1 MYFKMN
7 QINKLDD
14 KIKLKLLEAFIFASP
29 EPVKLNLLKQFENND
44 DNLFKLLKE
53 LELKYQDF
61 GFNLININ
69 NSYCF
74 RTSEEVSALL
84 NIEQEASKQL
94 SRAATETLGII
105 AYHQPIT
112 RSQIEEIRGV
122 SLSRGT
128 LDILFEIGWVK
139 PGKRLELPGR
149 PSTWETTN
157 KFLDH
162 FGLSN
167 INQLPGLDELKEAGL
182 LNFDNKVFK
191 DPFQD
196 SNLNKND

>member
-1 MYFKMN
+1 MQQN
-7 QINKLDD
+7 SKLDH

-29 EPVKLNLLKQFENND
+29 EPVKFNLLKQFEDND
-44 DNLFKLLKE
+44 DNLVKLLKE

-69 NSYCF
+69 NTYCF
-74 RTSEEVSALL
+74 RTSEEVSTLL

-122 SLSRGT
+122 SLSKGT
-128 LDILFEIGWVK
+128 LDILFEIGWVM

-191 DPFQD
+191 DPYQD
-196 SNLNKND
+196 NNLN

>member
-1 MYFKMN
+1 MSQN
-7 QINKLDD
+7 NKLDH

-29 EPVKLNLLKQFENND
+29 EPVKLNLLRQFDDDD
-44 DNLFKLLKE
+44 DNLVKLLKE
-53 LELKYQDF
+53 LELKYQDS

-69 NSYCF
+69 NTYCF
-74 RTSEEVSALL
+74 RTSEEVSNLL

-122 SLSRGT
+122 SLSKGT
-128 LDILFEIGWVK
+128 LDILFEIGWVR

-191 DPFQD
+191 DPFDD
-196 SNLNKND
+196 SNIKQND

>member
-1 MYFKMN
+1 MN
-7 QINKLDD
+7 QNSKLDH

-29 EPVKLNLLKQFENND
+29 EPVKLNLLKQFEDNND
-44 DNLFKLLKE
+44 NLIKLLNE
-53 LELKYQDF
+53 LETKYQDF

-69 NSYCF
+69 DSYCF
-74 RTSEEVSALL
+74 RTSEEVSSLL

-122 SLSRGT
+122 SLSKGT
-128 LDILFEIGWVK
+128 LDILFEIGWIK

-157 KFLDH
+157 RFLDH

-182 LNFDNKVFK
+182 LDFDNKIFK
-191 DPFQD
+191 DPFEQT
-196 SNLNKND
+196 S

>member
-1 MYFKMN
+1 MIQN
-7 QINKLDD
+7 SKLDHR
-14 KIKLKLLEAFIFASP
+14 IKLKLLEAFIFASP
-29 EPVKLNLLKQFENND
+29 EPVKLNLLKQFEDND
-44 DNLFKLLKE
+44 DNLVELLKE

-69 NSYCF
+69 NTYCF
-74 RTSEEVSALL
+74 RTSEEVSTLL

-105 AYHQPIT
+105 AYHQPVT

-122 SLSRGT
+122 SLSKGT

-196 SNLNKND
+196 SNLNQND

>member
-1 MYFKMN
+1 MN
-7 QINKLDD
+7 DNTKLDHNL
-14 KIKLKLLEAFIFASP
+14 KLKLLEAFIFASP
-29 EPVKLNLLKQFENND
+29 EPVKLNLLKQFEDNDNNLI
-44 DNLFKLLKE
+44 NLLKE

-69 NSYCF
+69 DTYCF
-74 RTSEEVSALL
+74 RTSEEVSSLL

-122 SLSRGT
+122 SLSKGT
-128 LDILFEIGWVK
+128 LDILFEIGWIK

-162 FGLSN
+162 FGLSD

-182 LNFDNKVFK
+182 LNLDNKVFK
-191 DPFQD
+191 DPFEQI
-196 SNLNKND
+196 SLNNND

>member
-1 MYFKMN
+1 MN
-7 QINKLDD
+7 DNTKLDHNL
-14 KIKLKLLEAFIFASP
+14 KLKLLEAFIFASP
-29 EPVKLNLLKQFENND
+29 EPVKLNLLKQFEDNE
-44 DNLFKLLKE
+44 DNLIKLLDE
-53 LELKYQDF
+53 LELKFQDF

-69 NSYCF
+69 NTYCF
-74 RTSEEVSALL
+74 RTSEEVSSLL

-122 SLSRGT
+122 SLSKGT

-191 DPFQD
+191 DP
-196 SNLNKND
+196 SELTSLNNND

>member
-1 MYFKMN
+1 MN
-7 QINKLDD
+7 QNSKLDD
-14 KIKLKLLEAFIFASP
+14 MTKLKLLEAFIFESP
-29 EPVKLNLLKQFENND
+29 EPVKFNLLKQFE
-44 DNLFKLLKE
+44 DNENKLIKLLD
-53 LELKYQDF
+53 ELKLKFQDF

-69 NSYCF
+69 NTYCF
-74 RTSEEVSALL
+74 RTSEEVSSLL
-84 NIEQEASKQL
+84 NIEQEATRQL

-122 SLSRGT
+122 SLSKGT
-128 LDILFEIGWVK
+128 LDILFEIGWIK

-167 INQLPGLDELKEAGL
+167 VNQLPGLDELKDAGL

-191 DPFQD
+191 DPFEQT
-196 SNLNKND
+196 SLNNND

>member
-1 MYFKMN
+1 MN
-7 QINKLDD
+7 NNTKLDHNL
-14 KIKLKLLEAFIFASP
+14 KLKLLEAFIFASP
-29 EPVKLNLLKQFENND
+29 EPVKFNLLKQFEDNE
-44 DNLFKLLKE
+44 DNLIKLLDE
-53 LELKYQDF
+53 LELKFQDF

-69 NSYCF
+69 NTYCF
-74 RTSEEVSALL
+74 RTSEEVSSLL

-94 SRAATETLGII
+94 SRAATETLAII

-122 SLSRGT
+122 SLSKGT

-162 FGLSN
+162 FGLSH
-167 INQLPGLDELKEAGL
+167 INELPGLDELKEAGL

-191 DPFQD
+191 DP
-196 SNLNKND
+196 SELTSLNNND

>member
-1 MYFKMN
+1 MN
-7 QINKLDD
+7 DNKKLDHNL
-14 KIKLKLLEAFIFASP
+14 KLKLLEAFIFASP
-29 EPVKLNLLKQFENND
+29 EPVKFNLLKQFEDNE
-44 DNLFKLLKE
+44 DNLIKLLDE
-53 LELKYQDF
+53 LELKFQDF

-69 NSYCF
+69 NTYCF
-74 RTSEEVSALL
+74 RTSEEVSSLL

-122 SLSRGT
+122 SLSKGT

-167 INQLPGLDELKEAGL
+167 VNQLPGLDELKDCL
-182 LNFDNKVFK
+182 LYTSDAA
-191 DPFQD
+191 DE
-196 SNLNKND
+196 

>member
-1 MYFKMN
+1 MN
-7 QINKLDD
+7 DNTKLDHNL
-14 KIKLKLLEAFIFASP
+14 KLKLLEAFIFASP
-29 EPVKLNLLKQFENND
+29 EPVKFNLLKQFEDNE
-44 DNLFKLLKE
+44 DNLIKLLNE
-53 LELKYQDF
+53 LELKFQDF

-69 NSYCF
+69 NTYCF
-74 RTSEEVSALL
+74 RTSEEVSSLL

-94 SRAATETLGII
+94 SRAATETLAII

-122 SLSRGT
+122 SLSKGT
-128 LDILFEIGWVK
+128 LDILFEIGWIK

-167 INQLPGLDELKEAGL
+167 VNQLPGLDELKEAGL

-191 DPFQD
+191 DP
-196 SNLNKND
+196 SELTSLNNND

>member
-1 MYFKMN
+1 MN
-7 QINKLDD
+7 QKSKLDH
-14 KIKLKLLEAFIFASP
+14 KIKLKILEAFIFASP
-29 EPVKLNLLKQFENND
+29 EPVKFNLLKQFEDNE
-44 DNLFKLLKE
+44 DNLIKLLDE
-53 LELKYQDF
+53 LELKFQDF

-69 NSYCF
+69 NTYCF
-74 RTSEEVSALL
+74 RTSEEVSSLL

-122 SLSRGT
+122 SLSKGT

-167 INQLPGLDELKEAGL
+167 VNQLPGLDELKEAGL

-191 DPFQD
+191 DPFELA
-196 SNLNKND
+196 SFKNND

>member
-1 MYFKMN
+1 MSQN
-7 QINKLDD
+7 IELDNKT
-14 KIKLKLLEAFIFASP
+14 KLKLLEAFIFASP
-29 EPVKLNLLKQFENND
+29 EPVKFNLLKQFEDNNET
-44 DNLFKLLKE
+44 LIMLLKE

-69 NSYCF
+69 NTYCF
-74 RTSEEVSALL
+74 RTSEEVSSLL
-84 NIEQEASKQL
+84 NIEQEASKQH

-122 SLSRGT
+122 SLSKGT

-191 DPFQD
+191 DPFEQT
-196 SNLNKND
+196 SLNNND

>member
-1 MYFKMN
+1 MQQN
-7 QINKLDD
+7 SKLDH

-29 EPVKLNLLKQFENND
+29 EPVKLNSLKQFEDND
-44 DNLFKLLKE
+44 DDLVKLLKE

-69 NSYCF
+69 NTYCF
-74 RTSEEVSALL
+74 RTSEEVSNLL
-84 NIEQEASKQL
+84 NIEQETSKQL

-122 SLSRGT
+122 SLSKGT

-191 DPFQD
+191 DPFED
-196 SNLNKND
+196 NNLNQND

>member
-1 MYFKMN
+1 MN
-7 QINKLDD
+7 QNSKLDN
-14 KIKLKLLEAFIFASP
+14 KTKLKLLEAFIFASP
-29 EPVKLNLLKQFENND
+29 EPVKLNLLKQFEDNDNN
-44 DNLFKLLKE
+44 LIKLLKE

-69 NSYCF
+69 ETYCF
-74 RTSEEVSALL
+74 RTSEEVSSLL

-122 SLSRGT
+122 SLSKGT
-128 LDILFEIGWVK
+128 LDILFEIGWIK

-167 INQLPGLDELKEAGL
+167 VNQLPGLDELKEAGL

-191 DPFQD
+191 DPFEQT
-196 SNLNKND
+196 SLNNND

>member
-1 MYFKMN
+1 MN
-7 QINKLDD
+7 DNTKLDRD
-14 KIKLKLLEAFIFASP
+14 LKLKLLEAFIFASP
-29 EPVKLNLLKQFENND
+29 EPVKFNSLKQFEDDD
-44 DNLFKLLKE
+44 DNLIKLLDE
-53 LELKYQDF
+53 LELKFQDF

-69 NSYCF
+69 NTYCF
-74 RTSEEVSALL
+74 RTSEEVSSLL

-122 SLSRGT
+122 SLSKGT
-128 LDILFEIGWVK
+128 LDILFEIGWIK

-167 INQLPGLDELKEAGL
+167 VNQLPGLGELKDAGL

-191 DPFQD
+191 DPFEQ
-196 SNLNKND
+196 SSLNNND

>member
-1 MYFKMN
+1 MN
-7 QINKLDD
+7 QNSKLDYE
-14 KIKLKLLEAFIFASP
+14 IKLKLLEAFIFASP
-29 EPVKLNLLKQFENND
+29 EPVKLNSLKQFE
-44 DNLFKLLKE
+44 DNEENLIDLLDQ
-53 LELKYQDF
+53 LKTKYRDF

-69 NSYCF
+69 NTYCF
-74 RTSEEVSALL
+74 RTSEEVSSLL

-94 SRAATETLGII
+94 SRAATETLAII

-122 SLSRGT
+122 SLSKGT

-167 INQLPGLDELKEAGL
+167 VNQLPGLDELKEAGL

-191 DPFQD
+191 DPSELTSFD
-196 SNLNKND
+196 NND

>member
-1 MYFKMN
+1 MN
-7 QINKLDD
+7 QNSKLDN
-14 KIKLKLLEAFIFASP
+14 KTKLKLLEAFIFASP
-29 EPVKLNLLKQFENND
+29 EPVKLNLLKQFEDD
-44 DNLFKLLKE
+44 DNNLIKLLKE

-69 NSYCF
+69 DTYCF
-74 RTSEEVSALL
+74 RTSEEVSSLL

-122 SLSRGT
+122 SLSKGT
-128 LDILFEIGWVK
+128 LDILFEIGWIK

-167 INQLPGLDELKEAGL
+167 VNQLPGLDELKEAGL

-191 DPFQD
+191 DPFELA
-196 SNLNKND
+196 SFKNND

>member
-1 MYFKMN
+1 MN
-7 QINKLDD
+7 QNSKLDN
-14 KIKLKLLEAFIFASP
+14 KTKLKLLEAFIFASP
-29 EPVKLNLLKQFENND
+29 EPVKLNLLKQFEDD
-44 DNLFKLLKE
+44 DNNLIKLLKE

-69 NSYCF
+69 DTYCF
-74 RTSEEVSALL
+74 RTSEEVSSLL

-122 SLSRGT
+122 SLSKGT
-128 LDILFEIGWVK
+128 LDILFEIGWIK

-167 INQLPGLDELKEAGL
+167 VNQLPGLDELKEAGL

-191 DPFQD
+191 DP
-196 SNLNKND
+196 SELTSLNNND

>member
-1 MYFKMN
+1 MN
-7 QINKLDD
+7 DNNKLDHNL
-14 KIKLKLLEAFIFASP
+14 KLKLLEAFIFASP
-29 EPVKLNLLKQFENND
+29 EPVKFNLLKQFEDND
-44 DNLFKLLKE
+44 DNLVELLKE

-69 NSYCF
+69 NTYCF
-74 RTSEEVSALL
+74 RTSEDVSTLL
-84 NIEQEASKQL
+84 NIELEASKQL

-122 SLSRGT
+122 SLSKGT
-128 LDILFEIGWVK
+128 LDILFEIGWIK

-149 PSTWETTN
+149 PLTLETTN

-167 INQLPGLDELKEAGL
+167 VNQLPGLDELKEAGL

-196 SNLNKND
+196 SNLN

>member
-1 MYFKMN
+1 MN
-7 QINKLDD
+7 QNSKLDH
-14 KIKLKLLEAFIFASP
+14 KIKLKLLEAFIFASS
-29 EPVKLNLLKQFENND
+29 EPVKVSSLKQFENND
-44 DNLFKLLKE
+44 DKLTELLDE
-53 LELKYQDF
+53 LEIKYQDF

-69 NSYCF
+69 NTYCF
-74 RTSEEVSALL
+74 RTSEEVSSLL
-84 NIEQEASKQL
+84 NIEQEVSKQL
-94 SRAATETLGII
+94 SRAAKETLGII

-122 SLSRGT
+122 SLSKGT
-128 LDILFEIGWVK
+128 MDILFEIGWIK

-182 LNFDNKVFK
+182 LNFDNRVFN
-191 DPFQD
+191 DPFEE
-196 SNLNKND
+196 SNLNQND

>member
-1 MYFKMN
+1 MN
-7 QINKLDD
+7 QSSKLDN
-14 KIKLKLLEAFIFASP
+14 KTKLKLLEAFIFASP
-29 EPVKLNLLKQFENND
+29 EPVKLNLLKQFEDNDNN
-44 DNLFKLLKE
+44 LIKLLKE

-69 NSYCF
+69 DTYCF
-74 RTSEEVSALL
+74 RTSEEVSSLL

-122 SLSRGT
+122 SLSKGT
-128 LDILFEIGWVK
+128 LDILFEIGWIK
-139 PGKRLELPGR
+139 PGNRLELPGR

-191 DPFQD
+191 DPTELT
-196 SNLNKND
+196 SLNNND

>member
-1 MYFKMN
+1 MN
-7 QINKLDD
+7 QNSKLDN
-14 KIKLKLLEAFIFASP
+14 KTKLKLLEAFIFASP
-29 EPVKLNLLKQFENND
+29 EPVKLNLLKQFEDNDNN
-44 DNLFKLLKE
+44 LIKLLKE

-74 RTSEEVSALL
+74 RTSEEVSSLL

-94 SRAATETLGII
+94 SRAATETLAII

-122 SLSRGT
+122 SLSKGT
-128 LDILFEIGWVK
+128 LDILFEIGWIK

-191 DPFQD
+191 DP
-196 SNLNKND
+196 SELTSLNNND

>member
-1 MYFKMN
+1 MN
-7 QINKLDD
+7 ESNKLDHNL
-14 KIKLKLLEAFIFASP
+14 KLKLLEAFIFASP
-29 EPVKLNLLKQFENND
+29 EPVKFSLLKQFE
-44 DNLFKLLKE
+44 DNEDKLFELLD
-53 LELKYQDF
+53 ELKLKFQDF
-61 GFNLININ
+61 GFNLITIN
-69 NSYCF
+69 DTYCF
-74 RTSEEVSALL
+74 RTSEEVSGLL

-122 SLSRGT
+122 SLSKGT
-128 LDILFEIGWVK
+128 LDILFEIGWIK

-167 INQLPGLDELKEAGL
+167 VNQLPGLDELKEAGL

-191 DPFQD
+191 DPFE
-196 SNLNKND
+196 LAGYKNND

>member
-1 MYFKMN
+1 MN
-7 QINKLDD
+7 QNSKLDD
-14 KIKLKLLEAFIFASP
+14 KTKLKLLEAFIFASP
-29 EPVKLNLLKQFENND
+29 EPVRLNLLKQFEDNDNN
-44 DNLFKLLKE
+44 LIKLLKE

-69 NSYCF
+69 DTYCF
-74 RTSEEVSALL
+74 RTSEEVSSLL

-122 SLSRGT
+122 SLSKGT
-128 LDILFEIGWVK
+128 LDILFEIGWIK

-167 INQLPGLDELKEAGL
+167 VNQLPGLDELKEAGL

-191 DPFQD
+191 DPFEQT
-196 SNLNKND
+196 SLNNND

>member
-1 MYFKMN
+1 MN
-7 QINKLDD
+7 DSTKLDHNL
-14 KIKLKLLEAFIFASP
+14 KLKLLEAFIFASP
-29 EPVKLNLLKQFENND
+29 EPVKLNLLKQFEDNE
-44 DNLFKLLKE
+44 DNLIKLLNE
-53 LELKYQDF
+53 LELKFQDF

-69 NSYCF
+69 NTYCF
-74 RTSEEVSALL
+74 RTSEEVSSLL

-94 SRAATETLGII
+94 SRAATETLAII

-122 SLSRGT
+122 SLSKGT
-128 LDILFEIGWVK
+128 LDILFEIGWIK

-167 INQLPGLDELKEAGL
+167 VNQLPGLDELKEAGL

-191 DPFQD
+191 DP
-196 SNLNKND
+196 SELASLKNND

>member
-1 MYFKMN
+1 MN
-7 QINKLDD
+7 QNSKLDN
-14 KIKLKLLEAFIFASP
+14 KTKLKLLEAFIFASP
-29 EPVKLNLLKQFENND
+29 EPVKLNLLKQFEDNDNN
-44 DNLFKLLKE
+44 LIKLLKE

-69 NSYCF
+69 DTYCF
-74 RTSEEVSALL
+74 RTSEEVSSLL

-122 SLSRGT
+122 SLSKGT
-128 LDILFEIGWVK
+128 LDILFEIGWIK

-191 DPFQD
+191 DPFELA
-196 SNLNKND
+196 SLKNND

>member
-1 MYFKMN
+1 MIQN
-7 QINKLDD
+7 SKLDHR
-14 KIKLKLLEAFIFASP
+14 IKLKLLEAFIFASP
-29 EPVKLNLLKQFENND
+29 EPVKLNLLKQFEDND
-44 DNLFKLLKE
+44 DNLVELLKE

-69 NSYCF
+69 NTYCF
-74 RTSEEVSALL
+74 RTSEDVSTLL
-84 NIEQEASKQL
+84 NIELEASKQL

-105 AYHQPIT
+105 AYHQPVT

-122 SLSRGT
+122 SLSKGT

-196 SNLNKND
+196 SNLN

>member
-1 MYFKMN
+1 MN
-7 QINKLDD
+7 NNTKLDHNL
-14 KIKLKLLEAFIFASP
+14 KLKLLEAFIFASP
-29 EPVKLNLLKQFENND
+29 EPVKFNLLKQFEDNE
-44 DNLFKLLKE
+44 DNLIKLLDE
-53 LELKYQDF
+53 LELKFQDF

-69 NSYCF
+69 NTYCF
-74 RTSEEVSALL
+74 RTSEEVSSLL
-84 NIEQEASKQL
+84 NIEQEASKKL
-94 SRAATETLGII
+94 SRAATETLAII

-122 SLSRGT
+122 SLSKGT
-128 LDILFEIGWVK
+128 LDILFEIGWIK

-167 INQLPGLDELKEAGL
+167 VNQLPGLDELKEAGL

-191 DPFQD
+191 DP
-196 SNLNKND
+196 SELTSLSKND

>member
-1 MYFKMN
+1 MN
-7 QINKLDD
+7 DNTKLDHNL
-14 KIKLKLLEAFIFASP
+14 KLKLLEAFIFSSP
-29 EPVKLNLLKQFENND
+29 EPVKFNLLKQFEDNE
-44 DNLFKLLKE
+44 DNLIKLLD
-53 LELKYQDF
+53 ELKLKFQDF

-69 NSYCF
+69 NTYCF
-74 RTSEEVSALL
+74 RTSEEVSSLL

-94 SRAATETLGII
+94 SRAATETLAII

-122 SLSRGT
+122 SLSKGT

-167 INQLPGLDELKEAGL
+167 VNQLPGLDELKEAGL

-191 DPFQD
+191 DP
-196 SNLNKND
+196 SELVSLKNND

>member
-1 MYFKMN
+1 MN
-7 QINKLDD
+7 KNSKLDN
-14 KIKLKLLEAFIFASP
+14 KMKLKLLEAFIFASS
-29 EPVKLNLLKQFENND
+29 EPVKLNLLKQFEAND
-44 DNLFKLLKE
+44 DNLTQLLKE
-53 LELKYQDF
+53 LELKYQNF

-69 NSYCF
+69 NTYCF
-74 RTSEEVSALL
+74 RTSEEVSSLL
-84 NIEQEASKQL
+84 NLEQEASKQL

-112 RSQIEEIRGV
+112 RSQIEVIRGV
-122 SLSRGT
+122 SLSKGT
-128 LDILFEIGWVK
+128 LDILFEIGWIK

-157 KFLDH
+157 RFLDH

-182 LNFDNKVFK
+182 LNFDNKIFK
-191 DPFQD
+191 DPFEQT
-196 SNLNKND
+196 S

>member
-1 MYFKMN
+1 MQQN
-7 QINKLDD
+7 SKLDH

-29 EPVKLNLLKQFENND
+29 EPVKLNSLKQFEDNND
-44 DNLFKLLKE
+44 NLVKLLKE

-69 NSYCF
+69 NTYCF
-74 RTSEEVSALL
+74 RTSEEVSSLL
-84 NIEQEASKQL
+84 NIEQESTKQL

-122 SLSRGT
+122 SLSKGT

-149 PSTWETTN
+149 PLTWETTN

-162 FGLSN
+162 FGLSD
-167 INQLPGLDELKEAGL
+167 ISQLPGLDELKDAGL

-191 DPFQD
+191 DPFEKTS
-196 SNLNKND
+196 SN

>member
-1 MYFKMN
+1 MN
-7 QINKLDD
+7 NNTKLDHNL
-14 KIKLKLLEAFIFASP
+14 KLKLLEAFIFASP
-29 EPVKLNLLKQFENND
+29 EPVKFNLLKQFEDNE
-44 DNLFKLLKE
+44 DNLIKLLDE
-53 LELKYQDF
+53 LELKFQDF

-69 NSYCF
+69 NTYCF
-74 RTSEEVSALL
+74 RTSEEVSSLL

-94 SRAATETLGII
+94 SRAATETLAII

-122 SLSRGT
+122 SLSKGT

-139 PGKRLELPGR
+139 PGKRLEMPGR
-149 PSTWETTN
+149 PSTWETTD

-162 FGLSN
+162 FGLSH
-167 INQLPGLDELKEAGL
+167 INELPGLDELKEAGL

-191 DPFQD
+191 DP
-196 SNLNKND
+196 SELTSLNNND

>member
-1 MYFKMN
+1 MN
-7 QINKLDD
+7 DNTKLDHNL
-14 KIKLKLLEAFIFASP
+14 KLKLLEAFIFASP
-29 EPVKLNLLKQFENND
+29 EPVKFNLLKQFE
-44 DNLFKLLKE
+44 DNEVNLIKLLDE
-53 LELKYQDF
+53 LELKFQDF

-69 NSYCF
+69 NTYCF
-74 RTSEEVSALL
+74 RTSEEVSSLL
-84 NIEQEASKQL
+84 NIKQEASKQL
-94 SRAATETLGII
+94 SRAATETLAII

-122 SLSRGT
+122 SLSKGT

-167 INQLPGLDELKEAGL
+167 VNQLPGLDELKEAGL

-191 DPFQD
+191 DP
-196 SNLNKND
+196 SELSSLNNND

>member
-1 MYFKMN
+1 MN
-7 QINKLDD
+7 QNSKLDN
-14 KIKLKLLEAFIFASP
+14 KTKLKLLEAFIFASP
-29 EPVKLNLLKQFENND
+29 EQVKLNLLKQFEDNDNN
-44 DNLFKLLKE
+44 LIKLLKE

-69 NSYCF
+69 NTYCF
-74 RTSEEVSALL
+74 RTSEEVSSLL

-122 SLSRGT
+122 SLSKGT
-128 LDILFEIGWVK
+128 LDILFEIGWIK

-191 DPFQD
+191 DPFEQT
-196 SNLNKND
+196 SLNNND